1 MLVKRLLGFGRTIA
15 RLFHFQ
21 ICLIYVLVQGNNR
34 KLITINYP
42 LKTWACK
49 SLKGV
54 LGEAYN
60 RNRKSSSKKVTAV
73 RIKIGFHLLVFYKAS
88 KSHNKSNY
96 NFITSYYKPEIE
108 GAYIRR
114 AYKYRMNCFVYR

>member
-73 RIKIGFHLLVFYKAS
+73 RIKIRFSFAGFL
-88 KSHNKSNY
+88 
-96 NFITSYYKPEIE
+96 
-108 GAYIRR
+108 
-114 AYKYRMNCFVYR
+114 

>member
-1 MLVKRLLGFGRTIA
+1 MITLLYNFFKFMLVKRLLGFGRTIA

-34 KLITINYP
+34 KLMIINYP

-54 LGEAYN
+54 LRG
-60 RNRKSSSKKVTAV
+60 
-73 RIKIGFHLLVFYKAS
+73 L
-88 KSHNKSNY
+88 
-96 NFITSYYKPEIE
+96 
-108 GAYIRR
+108 
-114 AYKYRMNCFVYR
+114 

>member
-34 KLITINYP
+34 KLMIINYP

-60 RNRKSSSKKVTAV
+60 RNEKALRKK
-73 RIKIGFHLLVFYKAS
+73 LQQ
-88 KSHNKSNY
+88 
-96 NFITSYYKPEIE
+96 
-108 GAYIRR
+108 
-114 AYKYRMNCFVYR
+114 